1 MQIKHPG
8 RRIIAL
14 WAILV
19 IIQII
24 DIFVHWAFAQLE
36 TVRVVGNI
44 ILSIGALLA
53 YRRISR
59 FYLLGGFAMYMIANV
74 AFLLYEGWM
83 TDHGTLRY
91 PFIALFTCTTLITVL
106 LDRQLL
112 KSLVKHTTLPS

>member
-1 MQIKHPG
+1 M
-8 RRIIAL
+8 IAL

-24 DIFVHWAFAQLE
+24 DMFVHWAFAQLE
-36 TVRVVGNI
+36 TMRVVGNI

-53 YRRISR
+53 YWRISR
-59 FYLLGGFAMYMIANV
+59 FILLGGFAMYMVANV
-74 AFLLYEGWM
+74 AFLLHEGLM
-83 TDHGTLRY
+83 TNHGTLRY

-112 KSLVKHTTLPS
+112 KSLVKHTTPPS